1 MAYMLL
7 LLKLLLV
14 VIVGI
19 YFGTYM
25 AEYYYVWQQALA
37 DGEIA
42 CFHVR
47 VSRTETVL

>member
-14 VIVGI
+14 FIVGI

-25 AEYYYVWQQALA
+25 AEYYVWQQALA